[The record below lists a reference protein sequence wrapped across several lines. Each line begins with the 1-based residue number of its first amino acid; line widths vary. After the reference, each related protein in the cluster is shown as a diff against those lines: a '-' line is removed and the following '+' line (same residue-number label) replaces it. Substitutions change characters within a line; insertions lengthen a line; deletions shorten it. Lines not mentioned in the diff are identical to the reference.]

1 MESSDDNFEEETRK
15 GGEKG
20 KTSKERT
27 RKYRAKK
34 SQAERDNLKEKDKMK
49 KAKERAEMSAEEKK
63 VLLEKR
69 RANYARK
76 VAEKKENDRKDKFIN
91 SYLYNEKEHDKERI
105 RKKRK
110 ERSIEEVELD
120 CVEQLIRR
128 RKARENRDDEKHIE
142 DNLKAKQGMQELKS
156 MCRIMPYKKRYFHK
170 KSEMDIWMIF
180 HNLGPSY
187 KELLE
192 ERRPDIFEA
201 LQEIKKK
208 DEEEKQKIMEEE
220 NKRKAEKMEKEREH
234 KRAIAEA
241 IRQGNVGTGTYEGY
255 ANVKGEWYW
264 AGDADDDPEKPK
276 GEWVYQ
282 ADIDDYQW
290 VGEGDPPQDEV
301 FDSSKNNW
309 KVTEEDEKRFKEQ
322 EENWL
327 RHEIEQMR
335 EEKREYMKNYHKKK
349 KDALLEPIVM
359 DQYGEMSEYERIREN
374 NIRQF
379 EELKEASGLF
389 DD

>member
-1 MESSDDNFEEETRK
+1 MESSGDSLEDEARK
-15 GGEKG
+15 GEEKK

-34 SQAERDNLKEKDKMK
+34 SQAEKDNLKEKDKMK
-49 KAKERAEMSAEEKK
+49 KAKERNEMSPEEKK

-76 VAEKKENDRKDKFIN
+76 VAEKKENERKEKFRN
-91 SYLYNEKEHDKERI
+91 SYFYNQNMHDKERI

-110 ERSIEEVELD
+110 ERSIEEVEFD

-142 DNLKAKQGMQELKS
+142 DNLKAKIGMQELKS
-156 MCRIMPYKKRYFHK
+156 MCRIMPFKKRYFHK

-187 KELLE
+187 KDLLE
-192 ERRPDIFEA
+192 KRRPDIFKVLE
-201 LQEIKKK
+201 EIMIK
-208 DEEEKQKIMEEE
+208 DEEDRNRVKEKEMRKKTEEL
-220 NKRKAEKMEKEREH
+220 KKEREL
-234 KRAIAEA
+234 KNAIEEA
-241 IRQGNVGTGTYEGY
+241 VRQGNVGTGTNEGY
-255 ANVKGEWYW
+255 ANVEGEWHW
-264 AGDADDDPEKPK
+264 AGDPDKDPEKPK
-276 GEWVYQ
+276 GEWVYN
-282 ADIDDYQW
+282 AEYDDYTW
-290 VGEGDPPQDEV
+290 VGEGDPPQDEP

-309 KVTEEDEKRFKEQ
+309 NITEEDEKRFREQ
-322 EENWL
+322 EESWL
-327 RHEIEQMR
+327 RHEIDKMR
-335 EEKREYMKNYHKKK
+335 EDRKEYMKNYHKKK
-349 KDALLEPIVM
+349 KAELLEPIVM
-359 DQYGEMSEYERIREN
+359 DSYGEMSEYERLRED

-389 DD
+389 D